1 MNKYKFIFGIIQA
14 LDYICCPLYNME
26 LKADF
31 SDAVTTPPSS
41 EAIKR
46 QHTWARREKQLYTS
60 RTN

>member
-31 SDAVTTPPSS
+31 SDAVKTPPSS
-41 EAIKR
+41 EAIKS
-46 QHTWARREKQLYTS
+46 QHTWAR
-60 RTN
+60 